1 MASMAQPDPPLP
13 PADFATRALPIE
25 TIDAAATFVRIHL
38 TAFEA
43 LHFGRTGRN
52 RFDDPK
58 RSFGVCYLSRSLEGA
73 FAETCLRAVGAQF
86 VALSFLQA
94 RSVTTLAASRP
105 LRLVAVHGAGLA
117 AIGTTSAVSGGDHA
131 LAQAWAW
138 AIHEHPDA
146 PDGLIYRANH
156 DNGELCV
163 ALFDRA
169 SAALGPAGVEPLVA
183 DRRRLGLL
191 LARYGVG
198 LG

>member
-13 PADFATRALPIE
+13 PADFANRTLPIE
-25 TIDAAATFVRIHL
+25 TIDVAATFVRIHL
-38 TAFEA
+38 TEFEA
-43 LHFGRTGRN
+43 LHFSKTGRN
-52 RFDDPK
+52 RFDDPE
-58 RSFGVCYLSRSLEGA
+58 RRFGVCYLSRSLEGA

-105 LRLVAVHGAGLA
+105 LRLTAVHGPGLA
-117 AIGTTSAVSGGDHA
+117 AIGATSAVSGGDHV
-131 LAQAWAW
+131 LAQAWAR
-138 AIHEHPDA
+138 AIHEHPDV

-169 SAALGPAGVEPLVA
+169 GDALGPAGVEPLVA
-183 DRRRLGLL
+183 DRHRLGRL
-191 LARYGVG
+191 LARYGFG